1 MRVIHNLIHKQKLVN
16 PQWTRPIPISRVLLG
31 GPRVRTV
38 NERKGTQQ
46 IKDWKKGGGG
56 RPLAVGVG
64 GFSKSEID
72 WMADEVWLDTGAAT
86 VRQGSAMIV
95 EDLKVESGMMLNGTV
110 IKSWVVSVKVP
121 NLVENVRI
129 RNINTV
135 NKEY

>member
-1 MRVIHNLIHKQKLVN
+1 
-16 PQWTRPIPISRVLLG
+16 
-31 GPRVRTV
+31 
-38 NERKGTQQ
+38 
-46 IKDWKKGGGG
+46 
-56 RPLAVGVG
+56 
-64 GFSKSEID
+64 
-72 WMADEVWLDTGAAT
+72 MADEVWLDTGAAT